1 MLLHLLLLRRQ
12 FTTNVLLS
20 IDNHSAALLLEVQII
35 AWVVS
40 IAHASSVLAVG
51 GRLVSRVLRRA
62 RTGLIIA

>member
-1 MLLHLLLLRRQ
+1 MLLHLLLLVWQ

-40 IAHASSVLAVG
+40 IAHASSVLTVG
-51 GRLVSRVLRRA
+51 LCLVSRVL
-62 RTGLIIA
+62 